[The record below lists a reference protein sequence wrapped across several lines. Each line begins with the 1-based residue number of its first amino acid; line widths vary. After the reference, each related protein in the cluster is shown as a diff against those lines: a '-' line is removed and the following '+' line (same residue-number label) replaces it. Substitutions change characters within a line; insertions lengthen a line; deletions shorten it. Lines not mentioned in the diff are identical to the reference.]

1 MPDHNHD
8 PLAWWREAR
17 FGLFIHWG
25 IYSVPAGFWKGQPI
39 PSLGEWIMHNAKIP
53 LEEYAPLAQQ
63 FNPIKFNAEEWVSVA
78 AKAGMKYLVITAKH
92 HDGFAMFHSPS
103 NPYNIVD
110 ATPYGHDVMKDLA
123 EACARHGLRMCFYYS
138 QDQDWVAEGA
148 SGHWE
153 EVQDKGWHGHKPD
166 PERFAAYLESKVK
179 PQLRE
184 LLTQY
189 GPIGL
194 IWFDTPVAI
203 TKEQSQM
210 LKEYVHSL
218 QPDCLVS
225 GRVGHELGDY
235 GSLGDNMIPAGP
247 VVGDWETPATLNDT
261 WGFKSDDHNWK
272 SVQDLLILL
281 VDLTSKGVNYLLNVG
296 PTSEGLIPRPSID
309 LLLAIGQ
316 WMDVNSEAIY
326 GTQPNPWP
334 FEFRWGRVTAK
345 QNKLFLLFYE
355 WPAMVLGRVHEDSNR
370 PGGWAGQHE
379 LVGLRSRV
387 KRAYL
392 LADPGNALPFIQDGD
407 HVTISLPGVAPDPLV
422 SVVALDFVGDLDVD
436 TSIYQQADGTVT
448 LPGYLADMLKGPDSG
463 MALSR
468 NGMVSGWRDTASKLQ
483 WQFKLLAPGTF
494 TVRVVLGSPYHRRPP
509 DGGHVLRLTAG
520 EATVSGAVTCDEQV
534 QSPRAQYLPEYA
546 GTLGQITLDTPGTVT
561 VALEAEQIAGEAGI
575 TLAAVQLVPA

>member
-39 PSLGEWIMHNAKIP
+39 PGLGEWIMHNAKIP
-53 LEEYAPLAQQ
+53 LEEYAPLARQ
-63 FNPIKFNAEEWVSVA
+63 FNPVKFNAEEWVAVA
-78 AKAGMKYLVITAKH
+78 ARAGMKYLVITAKH

-103 NPYNIVD
+103 NPYNIVE
-110 ATPYGHDVMKDLA
+110 ATPYGHDVMTDLA

-138 QDQDWVAEGA
+138 QDQDWAAEGA

-203 TKEQSQM
+203 TREQSQM
-210 LKEYVHSL
+210 LKDYVHSL

-296 PTSEGLIPRPSID
+296 PTSEGLIPQPSID

-326 GTQPNPWP
+326 GTSPTPWP
-334 FEFRWGRVTAK
+334 YEFDWGRVTVRG
-345 QNKLFLLFYE
+345 NRMYLLCTQ
-355 WPAMVLGRVHEDSNR
+355 WPGALTLR
-370 PGGWAGQHE
+370 
-379 LVGLRSRV
+379 GLRNTV
-387 KRAYL
+387 THAAL
-392 LADPGNALPFIQDGD
+392 LADGTEVAREQSGDSLTLHLPAR
-407 HVTISLPGVAPDPLV
+407 APDPRV
-422 SVVALDFVGDLDVD
+422 SVVALDFEGPLDVD
-436 TSIYQQADGTVT
+436 TSLYQQADGTVT

-468 NGMVSGWRDTASKLQ
+468 NGMVGGWKGTASKLQ
-483 WQFKLLAPGTF
+483 WQFKLLTPGTF

-520 EATVSGAVTCDEQV
+520 EATVADAVTCDEQV
-534 QSPRAQYLPEYA
+534 QSPRAQYFPEYA
-546 GTLGQITLDTPGTVT
+546 GTLGQIALDAPGTVT